1 MNYSDI
7 FDLRGTMYNDAMR
20 LFPNARDLEFQLPLA
35 ICDLKSNETL
45 VDIPS
50 GGGYLRDYLNDNI
63 KLICL
68 ESSQQFVS
76 LCKLNHLNVF
86 HYSDDTLPLKN
97 STADAVVSIA
107 GMHHV
112 ENKKK
117 IFSEIRR
124 ILKPNGK
131 FCIADVEEGSN
142 VALFLDDIVDQYTDI
157 GHSGVYFN
165 DSTIKDLHHAGFNSV
180 QVERLN
186 YSWCFAT
193 VDEMVE
199 FCRLL
204 FNLTKA
210 TPDMIL
216 TGIKKYLNVEHINN
230 KVYMEWALLSYSH
243 GHSTD

>member
-35 ICDLKSNETL
+35 ICDLKPNETL
-45 VDIPS
+45 IDIPS
-50 GGGYLRDYLNDNI
+50 GGGYLRDYLRDNI
-63 KLICL
+63 QLICL
-68 ESSQQFVS
+68 ESSQQFAS
-76 LCKLNHLNVF
+76 LCMLNHLNVF
-86 HYSDDTLPLKN
+86 HYSDDTLPLQ
-97 STADAVVSIA
+97 SDTADAVISIA
-107 GMHHV
+107 GMHHI
-112 ENKKK
+112 ENKKR

-124 ILKPNGK
+124 VLKPSGK

-157 GHSGVYFN
+157 GHNGVYFN
-165 DSTIKDLHHAGFNSV
+165 GDTIQDLGLAGFDSV
-180 QVERLN
+180 QVKRLN
-186 YSWCFAT
+186 YSWRFRS

-216 TGIKKYLNVEHINN
+216 TGIKKYLNVEHTNSQ
-230 KVYMEWALLSYSH
+230 VYMEWALICYSH
-243 GHSTD
+243 GHSID